1 MYIGRNSMAQRGR
14 TISLYL
20 LNGSVTGVIKYTLPN
35 WTGVIYKIPRTE
47 LESCKKRVDLQ
58 QSGVY
63 FLFGKSDENNDN
75 VVYVGQAGI
84 RKNGNGL
91 LGRILEHAKNP
102 EKDYWTE
109 AVAITTTNNSFGPT
123 EISYLE
129 NQFTQL
135 AKNANRYIVKNGND
149 PNPGNITEEKESE
162 LEEFIDYA
170 KVVMGILGHKVF
182 IPFDEV
188 SDNTP
193 NTNVIKL
200 QLKKRG
206 ADATGLLTSEGI
218 VVCKGSKLTAKP
230 TPSCHEWL
238 KNFRVQYANKIT
250 ADFILT
256 ENIVFSSP
264 SAAAGFCVFG
274 AENGRTAWKTESG
287 KTLKE
292 LESEV

>member
-1 MYIGRNSMAQRGR
+1 MAQRGR

-20 LNGSVTGVIKYTLPN
+20 LNGSVTGIIKYTLPN

-47 LESCKKRVDLQ
+47 LDNCKSRADLQ

-63 FLFGKSDENNDN
+63 FLFGKSDETGESG
-75 VVYVGQAGI
+75 VYVGQAGL

-91 LGRILEHAKNP
+91 LGRILEHSRNP

-170 KVVMGILGHKVF
+170 KVVMGIVGHKVF
-182 IPFDEV
+182 IPLDEV
-188 SDNTP
+188 IDNTP
-193 NTNVIKL
+193 NENVVML
-200 QLKKRG
+200 YLKKRS
-206 ADATGLLTSEGI
+206 AEATGLLTSEGV
-218 VVCKGSKLTAKP
+218 VVCKGSKINTTP
-230 TPSCHEWL
+230 TPSCPDWI
-238 KNFRVQYANKIT
+238 KNLRKEYTSKINEN
-250 ADFILT
+250 FILT
-256 ENIVFSSP
+256 DNIVFPSP
-264 SAAAGFCVFG
+264 SAASGFCVFG
-274 AENGRTAWKTESG
+274 IDNGRLSWKNEAG
-287 KTLKE
+287 KNLKE
-292 LESEV
+292 LENKD

>member
-1 MYIGRNSMAQRGR
+1 MAQRGR

-109 AVAITTTNNSFGPT
+109 AVAITTTNNTFGPT

-135 AKNANRYIVKNGND
+135 AMKANRYIVKNAND

-206 ADATGLLTSEGI
+206 AEATGLLTSEGI
-218 VVCKGSKLTAKP
+218 VVCKGSKLTAKS
-230 TPSCHEWL
+230 TPSCPDWL
-238 KNFRVQYANKIT
+238 KNLRKQYAHKIT
-250 ADFILT
+250 KDFILT
-256 ENIVFSSP
+256 EDIVFNSP
-264 SAAAGFCVFG
+264 SAAAGFCVLG
-274 AENGRTAWKTESG
+274 SENGRIAWRTESG

-292 LESEV
+292 LEEES

>member
-1 MYIGRNSMAQRGR
+1 MAQRGR

-20 LNGSVTGVIKYTLPN
+20 LNGSVTGIIKYTLPN

-47 LESCKKRVDLQ
+47 LDNCKSRADLQ

-63 FLFGKSDENNDN
+63 FLFGKSDETGES
-75 VVYVGQAGI
+75 VVYVGQAGL

-91 LGRILEHAKNP
+91 LGRILEHSRNP

-170 KVVMGILGHKVF
+170 KVVMGIVGHKVF
-182 IPFDEV
+182 IPLDEV
-188 SDNTP
+188 IDDVP
-193 NTNVIKL
+193 NTNAAKL
-200 QLKKRG
+200 YLKKRG
-206 ADATGLLTSEGI
+206 SEATGSLTSEGF
-218 VVCKGSKLTAKP
+218 VVCKGSKLTASP
-230 TPSCHEWL
+230 VPSCPDWL
-238 KNFRVQYANKIT
+238 KNFRMQYANKIT
-250 ADFILT
+250 KDFVLM
-256 ENIVFSSP
+256 EDIVFNSP
-264 SAAAGFCVFG
+264 SAAAGFCVLG
-274 AENGRTAWKTESG
+274 SENGRIAWKTESG